1 LLWFVLVTVCATLMG
16 IQIVERIIYYYKH
29 PTTVNVNVNFNKSL
43 MFPSLTICNQ
53 NAFRATMATELG
65 RYRLLEAMYTGRGD
79 LNISVLKDFNA
90 SDVTLDELA
99 VSTAHSK
106 YDLIVGCEWQNE
118 ECGPEN
124 FTQILTDHGVCFTF
138 KSNEEP
144 LVAVST
150 GSEYGL
156 KLTLNV
162 EQYEYMP
169 GPHDAA
175 GVKMLL
181 HDGKEFPGVAE
192 LGLAIPTGTHAY
204 VGIQLVSIE
213 NLPEPHGDCG
223 SLSSPFYKDYSTENC
238 QLACLTEYMEEA
250 CGCRHPYMPD
260 RNGTPPI
267 CTLEQYYGCYLDQ
280 IGSLK
285 AKVRDEC
292 TCPIPCEFLIFDP
305 ALSFATTSVFATD
318 RFLAAA
324 SGTGDMEAKYLK
336 ALEVTNRMEDL
347 KFQRFL
353 DVEETVRT
361 RLEELSFLMSEE
373 VRERILLARDTVDRA
388 YNRTKTA
395 WEKKDYLY
403 RWQEYHVRK
412 NFMRPRDAM
421 NERTFDFLCMGF
433 QEFANL
439 TETKIWQLV
448 DPEINSSDV
457 RQTLFALLMTSLNAR
472 MDLAERAFANFTQ
485 LYDAYYNGTPVF
497 RYKFLKEPRAMNIY
511 ITPKPLLR
519 NSLEHSAYALRYS
532 VRVGD
537 DILNF
542 KAAIARF
549 AELARGAYE
558 NYTLDANDV
567 YLADVNFLW
576 RGRRYLHSKS
586 TFFAESIEYPQR
598 ILQERMTKF
607 DQMLRQYDIT
617 VQSTIDN
624 INSLKTSL
632 AHLEDSILQRL
643 NHSMQTAGYYIHS
656 GNVTKLQIAKELTSQ
671 KIYEGISDLK
681 VFFQSLRSRGQRIFD
696 NWDPIAQTTVDIWN
710 VITDDE
716 DMFEYYN
723 ITNMTEFLRDSA
735 ELALEIRDEY
745 DSYRKEFDF
754 RNMVGN
760 ADSLFLK
767 SLEDLMTEMERY
779 LKSSVIETDFIRE
792 NFLQLDVFYR
802 EKSYEQITQQ
812 KAYDLFALLCDI
824 GGSMGLFVGAS
835 VLSIG
840 ELVDLFLHQSIYR
853 LTHGVRN

>member
-1 LLWFVLVTVCATLMG
+1 M
-16 IQIVERIIYYYKH
+16 
-29 PTTVNVNVNFNKSL
+29 N
-43 MFPSLTICNQ
+43 
-53 NAFRATMATELG
+53 
-65 RYRLLEAMYTGRGD
+65 
-79 LNISVLKDFNA
+79 
-90 SDVTLDELA
+90 
-99 VSTAHSK
+99 
-106 YDLIVGCEWQNE
+106 
-118 ECGPEN
+118 
-124 FTQILTDHGVCFTF
+124 
-138 KSNEEP
+138 
-144 LVAVST
+144 

-497 RYKFLKEPRAMNIY
+497 R
-511 ITPKPLLR
+511 
-519 NSLEHSAYALRYS
+519 
-532 VRVGD
+532 
-537 DILNF
+537 
-542 KAAIARF
+542 
-549 AELARGAYE
+549 
-558 NYTLDANDV
+558 
-567 YLADVNFLW
+567 
-576 RGRRYLHSKS
+576 
-586 TFFAESIEYPQR
+586 
-598 ILQERMTKF
+598 
-607 DQMLRQYDIT
+607 
-617 VQSTIDN
+617 
-624 INSLKTSL
+624 
-632 AHLEDSILQRL
+632 
-643 NHSMQTAGYYIHS
+643 
-656 GNVTKLQIAKELTSQ
+656 
-671 KIYEGISDLK
+671 
-681 VFFQSLRSRGQRIFD
+681 
-696 NWDPIAQTTVDIWN
+696 
-710 VITDDE
+710 
-716 DMFEYYN
+716 
-723 ITNMTEFLRDSA
+723 
-735 ELALEIRDEY
+735 DEY

-812 KAYDLFALLCDI
+812 KAYDLFALLFRAAETVPFRRARERETPMMMMMMIDDDD
-824 GGSMGLFVGAS
+824 
-835 VLSIG
+835 
-840 ELVDLFLHQSIYR
+840 DL
-853 LTHGVRN
+853 